1 MPIDI
6 DYSKSKE
13 TKKLYF
19 WRCIM
24 EANKRSKTKNYDRK
38 RIKISSKRQIT
49 IPAKFYDALKIDK
62 EMECIYTE
70 GMLVLMP
77 IRNEKSEFAEEI
89 LKDLISQG
97 YSGEEL
103 LKEFKRINRKVRP
116 AVEKVIEEA
125 DDLARKVAEDYVD
138 YTADIFDEE

>member
-1 MPIDI
+1 
-6 DYSKSKE
+6 
-13 TKKLYF
+13 
-19 WRCIM
+19 M
-24 EANKRSKTKNYDRK
+24 EAKEARNKKKYDRK

-49 IPAKFYDALKIDK
+49 IPAKYYDALKIDK

-70 GMLVLMP
+70 GMLILLP

-89 LKDLISQG
+89 LKDLINQG

-103 LKEFKRINRKVRP
+103 LKEFKRINRNVRP
-116 AVEKVIEEA
+116 AVEKMIEEA
-125 DDLARKVAEDYVD
+125 DDLAKKVAEDYVD

>member
-1 MPIDI
+1 MEA
-6 DYSKSKE
+6 KKHTK
-13 TKKLYF
+13 TKKY
-19 WRCIM
+19 
-24 EANKRSKTKNYDRK
+24 NRK
-38 RIKISSKRQIT
+38 RIKISSKRQII
-49 IPAKFYDALKIDK
+49 IPAKYYDALKIDK

-70 GMLVLMP
+70 GMLILLP
-77 IRNEKSEFAEEI
+77 IRNEKSEYAEEI
-89 LKDLISQG
+89 LKDLIHQG

-125 DDLARKVAEDYVD
+125 DDLARKVAEDYID

>member
-1 MPIDI
+1 
-6 DYSKSKE
+6 
-13 TKKLYF
+13 
-19 WRCIM
+19 M
-24 EANKRSKTKNYDRK
+24 EAKEARNKKKYDRK

-49 IPAKFYDALKIDK
+49 IPAKYYDALKIHK

-70 GMLVLMP
+70 GMLILLP

-89 LKDLISQG
+89 LKDLINQG

-103 LKEFKRINRKVRP
+103 LKEFKRINRNVRP
-116 AVEKVIEEA
+116 AVEKMIEEA
-125 DDLARKVAEDYVD
+125 DDLAKKVAEDYVD